1 MFEGKEVKGAKI
13 KTMNGT
19 YELPYKWDGNLSNRR
34 QLGPYE
40 VVYERGEVYLTGEFK
55 VGLIDWSGL
64 KTITVELKRSDKKA
78 ISGIGVWAF

>member
-1 MFEGKEVKGAKI
+1 
-13 KTMNGT
+13 
-19 YELPYKWDGNLSNRR
+19 
-34 QLGPYE
+34 